1 MGTLSGAN
9 RVSLFLFNQEKS
21 IIKETNQWSNQ
32 QAESKFEKFQAL
44 SIDTI
49 NFWISQVKDL
59 NSIHIRD
66 ASDLPPEAKAMKD
79 LMKDYNIKCF
89 LGFPVRIDTELIGF
103 ICFSKIHEK
112 ISWKGKDFTI
122 LRIFAELLG
131 SSMERLQAEKSLR
144 KSRELLRATFEATAD
159 GIIAINK
166 KGKVSQ
172 INARFAYMWH
182 IPDDIIEKKNFKTI
196 IASIV
201 DQLKDPES
209 FLSKLENMQ
218 ETSED
223 AYDMIFFKDGRVFEE
238 YSCPMF
244 SEGEKVGRVWSFKDI
259 SEHQH
264 AEKALKESEKK
275 YRQAYERAE
284 FFKDIFTHDMSN
296 IFHNILSTAELH
308 SLLQEYPTNSE
319 DLSKFYEISKN
330 QLQRGVKL
338 INNIRKLSELE
349 ESDIMLEAVEIHKIL
364 DEAIVFANKSSTG
377 KNLNVKIKNQKAKE
391 HYVLANEFLLD
402 VFENL
407 LHNAIKYNENPTIN
421 VKILISRVIDDKKNY
436 LKMEFMDNGI
446 GISDDRK
453 DVIFQKGHK
462 KDNDVRGMGIGLSLV
477 KKIIESYN
485 GEIWV
490 ENRIP
495 NDKSQGSNFI
505 MLIPEA
511 I

>member
-1 MGTLSGAN
+1 MNFEKTVSLISSRFVGKINLEDVINDCIQDMGTLSRAN

-21 IIKETNQWSNQ
+21 IIVETNQWSDQ
-32 QAESKFEKFQAL
+32 QYDSKCEKFQAL
-44 SIDTI
+44 PIDVI
-49 NFWISQVKDL
+49 YFWISQVTDL
-59 NSIHIRD
+59 NYI
-66 ASDLPPEAKAMKD
+66 LPPEAKTMKN
-79 LMKDYNIKCF
+79 LMKECDIKCF

-103 ICFSKIHEK
+103 ICFSKIDEK

-131 SSMERLQAEKSLR
+131 STMERLQAEKSLR

-182 IPDDIIEKKNFKTI
+182 IPDDIIEKKDFKTI
-196 IASIV
+196 IAFIV

-209 FLSKLENMQ
+209 FLAKLENMQ

-223 AYDMIFFKDGRVFEE
+223 AYDMILFKDGRVFEE

-308 SLLQEYPTNSE
+308 SLLQDYPSNSE

-338 INNIRKLSELE
+338 INNIRKLSQLE

-364 DEAIVFANKSSTG
+364 EEAIVFANKSSTG

-391 HYVLANEFLLD
+391 HFVLANEFLLD

-421 VKILISRVIDDKKNY
+421 VKILISRV
-436 LKMEFMDNGI
+436 
-446 GISDDRK
+446 
-453 DVIFQKGHK
+453 
-462 KDNDVRGMGIGLSLV
+462 
-477 KKIIESYN
+477 
-485 GEIWV
+485 
-490 ENRIP
+490 
-495 NDKSQGSNFI
+495 
-505 MLIPEA
+505 
-511 I
+511 

>member
-9 RVSLFLFNQEKS
+9 RVSLFLFNPEKS
-21 IIKETNQWSNQ
+21 IIKETNQWTDQ
-32 QAESKFEKFQAL
+32 QSDSKYEKFQAL
-44 SIDTI
+44 PIDTI
-49 NFWISQVKDL
+49 YFWISQVTDL
-59 NSIHIRD
+59 NYIHIRD
-66 ASDLPPEAKAMKD
+66 VADLPPEAKAMKN
-79 LMKDYNIKCF
+79 LMNGYDIKCF

-103 ICFSKIHEK
+103 ICFSKINEK

-131 SSMERLQAEKSLR
+131 STMERLQAEKSLR

-182 IPDDIIEKKNFKTI
+182 IPDDLIEKKDFKTI
-196 IASIV
+196 IAFIV
-201 DQLKDPES
+201 EQLKDPES

-238 YSCPMF
+238 YSCPMV
-244 SEGEKVGRVWSFKDI
+244 SEGNKVGRVWSFKDI

-264 AEKALKESEKK
+264 AEQALKESEKK

-284 FFKDIFTHDMSN
+284 FFKDIFTHDMNN

-308 SLLQEYPTNSE
+308 SLLKDQPNNSE

-338 INNIRKLSELE
+338 INNIRKLSKLE
-349 ESDIMLEAVEIHKIL
+349 ESDITLEAVEIHKIL
-364 DEAIVFANKSSTG
+364 DEAIVFANKSSSG
-377 KNLNVKIKNQKAKE
+377 KKLNIEIKNQKAKE
-391 HYVLANEFLLD
+391 HFVLANEFLLD

-421 VKILISRVIDDKKNY
+421 INILISRVTDNKQKY

-446 GISDDRK
+446 GIYDDK
-453 DVIFQKGHK
+453 KETIFQKGHE
-462 KDNDVRGMGIGLSLV
+462 KDNKVRGMGIGLSLV

-485 GEIWV
+485 GKIWV

-495 NDKSQGSNFI
+495 NEKSQGSNFI
-505 MLIPEA
+505 VLIPEA
-511 I
+511 N